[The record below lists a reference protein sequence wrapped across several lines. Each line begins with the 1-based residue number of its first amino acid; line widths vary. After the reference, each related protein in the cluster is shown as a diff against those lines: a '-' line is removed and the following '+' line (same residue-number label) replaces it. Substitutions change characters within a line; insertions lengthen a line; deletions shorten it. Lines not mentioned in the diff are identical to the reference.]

1 MHDGIAF
8 FGLLAVALAA
18 DSVGPTG
25 SLAAVGILTAIR
37 LLTGIKKSAPRWT
50 RPEDGTET
58 YCNHTISHRAPERK
72 CVLRRHRTFCPSHT
86 ER

>member
-1 MHDGIAF
+1 MHDGITF

-18 DSVGPTG
+18 DCVGPAG
-25 SLAAVGILTAIR
+25 SLAAVGILTACR

-50 RPEDGTET
+50 RPEDGTGK